1 MGPVS
6 RSAREVV
13 HDVLVHPES
22 DEGRLHAV
30 LRGDDERVLPLELFF
45 DLVFVLAITQCTALM
60 AHEPTWAG
68 IGKGLL
74 VLGILWWTW
83 IGYAWLTSVV
93 DPEEGVVRLLIIAA
107 MAALLVVSL
116 CVPHVFDDRALL
128 FACAI
133 TLVRVE
139 HIALFVLGSRHD
151 PGLRSSVI
159 GLAGSTALGCGL
171 LIIGSFAGSWQ
182 PWIWLVA
189 LVLDMAGP
197 KFFGLEGW
205 RLVPGHY
212 AERFGLIVLI
222 ALGESIVAIGA
233 GSGDHVDTGIVLGAI
248 LGVAVSAGLFWLYF
262 DVVAL
267 VAARRLS
274 NATPG
279 REQNGIARDSFTYL
293 HLPMVAGIVLVALG
307 FKKTLGHVHA
317 HLHVVPATAL
327 LGGTALYLLAH
338 VAFRWR
344 NVHRLT
350 IARLGVSAFCVAMIA
365 PAVHIPAIA
374 TLSVLAAVLVALI
387 AWERRRFAELRQRL
401 RHQLA
406 E

>member
-1 MGPVS
+1 MS
-6 RSAREVV
+6 EHA
-13 HDVLVHPES
+13 ES
-22 DEGRLHAV
+22 QERGLHAV

-60 AHEPTWAG
+60 AHEPDWTG
-68 IGKGLL
+68 LGKGLL
-74 VLGILWWTW
+74 ILGILWWTW

-93 DPEEGVVRLLIIAA
+93 DPEEGVVRLLIISA

-116 CVPHVFDDRALL
+116 CVPHAFGDRALL
-128 FACAI
+128 FACGIAF
-133 TLVRVE
+133 VRAL
-139 HIALFVLGSRHD
+139 HIGLFILGSRDD

-159 GLAGSTALGCGL
+159 GLAGSTGLGCGL
-171 LIIGSFAGSWQ
+171 LIVGSLLGSWQ
-182 PWIWLVA
+182 AWVWLLA
-189 LVLDMAGP
+189 LVLDMGGP
-197 KFFGLEGW
+197 KFFGLDGW

-233 GSGDHVDTGIVLGAI
+233 GSGDHVDTGIVVGAV
-248 LGVAVSAGLFWLYF
+248 LGVIVSAGLFWLYF
-262 DVVAL
+262 DVVSL

-274 NATPG
+274 KATPG
-279 REQNGIARDSFTYL
+279 REQNAIARDSYTYL

-307 FKKTLGHVHA
+307 FKQTLAHVHG
-317 HLHVVPATAL
+317 HLQLVPASAL

-350 IARLGVSAFCVAMIA
+350 YARLGVAVLCAVSIA
-365 PAVHIPAIA
+365 AAVHVPAIV
-374 TLSVLAAVLVALI
+374 TLAVLAAVLVSLI
-387 AWERRRFAELRQRL
+387 AYERVRFAELRQRL
-401 RHQLA
+401 RRQLA
-406 E
+406 GQ

>member
-1 MGPVS
+1 MS
-6 RSAREVV
+6 EHA
-13 HDVLVHPES
+13 ES
-22 DEGRLHAV
+22 HEGGLHAV
-30 LRGDDERVLPLELFF
+30 LRGDDERVMPLELFF

-60 AHEPTWAG
+60 AHEPDWTG
-68 IGKGLL
+68 LGKGLL
-74 VLGILWWTW
+74 ILGILWWTW

-93 DPEEGVVRLLIIAA
+93 DPEQGIVRLLIISA

-116 CVPHVFDDRALL
+116 CVPHVFDDHALL

-133 TLVRVE
+133 TVARTL
-139 HIALFVLGSRHD
+139 HIGLFILGSRDD
-151 PGLRSSVI
+151 PGLRSSVL

-171 LIIGSFAGSWQ
+171 LIVGSFLGSWQ
-182 PWIWLVA
+182 GWVWLLA
-189 LVLDMAGP
+189 LTLDMAGP

-233 GSGDHVDTGIVLGAI
+233 GSGDHVDTGIVIGAV
-248 LGVAVSAGLFWLYF
+248 LGVVVSAGLFWLYF
-262 DVVAL
+262 DVVSL

-274 NATPG
+274 SATRG
-279 REQNGIARDSFTYL
+279 REQNAIARDSFTYL

-317 HLHVVPATAL
+317 HLHLVPATAL

-350 IARLGVSAFCVAMIA
+350 YARLGAAGLCVVLIA
-365 PAVHIPAIA
+365 LAVQIPAIA
-374 TLSVLAAVLVALI
+374 TLAVLAAVLVSLI
-387 AWERRRFAELRQRL
+387 AYERVRFAELRQRL
-401 RHQLA
+401 RRQLA
-406 E
+406 EQ

>member
-1 MGPVS
+1 M
-6 RSAREVV
+6 SA
-13 HDVLVHPES
+13 HAES

-60 AHEPTWAG
+60 AHEPDWTG
-68 IGKGLL
+68 LGKGLL
-74 VLGILWWTW
+74 ILGILWWTW

-93 DPEEGVVRLLIIAA
+93 DPEEGVVRLLIISA

-116 CVPHVFDDRALL
+116 CVPHAFGDRALL
-128 FACAI
+128 FACGIAF
-133 TLVRVE
+133 VRAL
-139 HIALFVLGSRHD
+139 HIGLFILGSRD
-151 PGLRSSVI
+151 DLGLRSSVI
-159 GLAGSTALGCGL
+159 GLAGSTGLGCGL
-171 LIIGSFAGSWQ
+171 LIVGSLLGSWQ
-182 PWIWLVA
+182 AWVWLLA
-189 LVLDMAGP
+189 LVLDMGGP
-197 KFFGLEGW
+197 KFFGLDGW

-233 GSGDHVDTGIVLGAI
+233 GSGDHVDTGIVVGAV
-248 LGVAVSAGLFWLYF
+248 LGVIVSAGLFWLYF
-262 DVVAL
+262 DVVSL

-274 NATPG
+274 KATPG
-279 REQNGIARDSFTYL
+279 REQNAIARDSYTYL

-307 FKKTLGHVHA
+307 FKQTLAHVHG
-317 HLHVVPATAL
+317 HLQLVPASAL

-350 IARLGVSAFCVAMIA
+350 YARLGVAVLCAVSIA
-365 PAVHIPAIA
+365 AAVHVPAIV
-374 TLSVLAAVLVALI
+374 TLAVLAAVLVSLI
-387 AWERRRFAELRQRL
+387 AYERVRFAELRQRL
-401 RHQLA
+401 RRQLA
-406 E
+406 GQ

>member
-1 MGPVS
+1 
-6 RSAREVV
+6 
-13 HDVLVHPES
+13 
-22 DEGRLHAV
+22 
-30 LRGDDERVLPLELFF
+30 
-45 DLVFVLAITQCTALM
+45 
-60 AHEPTWAG
+60 
-68 IGKGLL
+68 
-74 VLGILWWTW
+74 
-83 IGYAWLTSVV
+83 
-93 DPEEGVVRLLIIAA
+93 

-116 CVPHVFDDRALL
+116 CVPHVFGDRPCSSRARSR
-128 FACAI
+128 
-133 TLVRVE
+133 LVRW
-139 HIALFVLGSRHD
+139 HIALFILGSHD
-151 PGLRSSVI
+151 DPELRSSVI

-171 LIIGSFAGSWQ
+171 LLAGSFAGSWQ
-182 PWIWLVA
+182 AWVWLLA

-197 KFFGLEGW
+197 KFFGVEGW

-233 GSGDHVDTGIVLGAI
+233 GSEEHVDAGIVVSAI
-248 LGVAVSAGLFWLYF
+248 LGVIVSAALFWLYF

-267 VAARRLS
+267 VAERRLS

-307 FKKTLGHVHA
+307 FKKTLADVHA

-350 IARLGVSAFCVAMIA
+350 FARLGV
-365 PAVHIPAIA
+365 
-374 TLSVLAAVLVALI
+374 VALL
-387 AWERRRFAELRQRL
+387 RRA
-401 RHQLA
+401 
-406 E
+406 